1 MSNKI
6 SDKLCYGHTTTLQNI
21 TANSGYMVVFESAIR
36 QEIEAKNNDNIK
48 LSFSN
53 FVTLELPAKSN
64 LRANCLFPTN
74 IYNGYF
80 ANNSN
85 VNSIYPKILQN
96 YMLNQEEA
104 LLAYCGGKLG
114 SNIYQTY
121 SEDIFWKFL
130 FKISRSYTQFNF
142 LLSRRPSTNNL
153 PGVIGA
159 MKAGPYD
166 IIPSNSST
174 SLRPNNNSTLPI
186 KYIGDI
192 KAGSLFTSEIG
203 SSSYSTLN
211 LMVNSE
217 SVGSLVTPFYI
228 NEDVLNN
235 TEPALTLDDG
245 YIIGHNE
252 THMALYDEE
261 DNKRYYIHETIKDI
275 ALIPGTFDFC
285 RISSGVPYVLS
296 NSSAGNIVPFM
307 KLRLKMSEH
316 SGNSSIIAALNRES
330 INSWSDC
337 GNYNKLLNFPHIGK
351 FTGWDNNYDFNA
363 ILLYYDVYAKDANG
377 DYVYKATNAYGLYIL
392 DGYSSGTDAFG
403 SLTKEVTSINN
414 NLSGT
419 GFNFKIG
426 INLSTPNT
434 IVDKA
439 SIMSV
444 PDEDLRLL
452 YANLLSDV
460 DTLNSNLIESIR
472 LNTIL
477 YDKLNTT
484 LDNKFTSMYREL
496 NGKVSTLKNEIEN
509 EIADLKSNN
518 NLT

>member
-6 SDKLCYGHTTTLQNI
+6 NNKTCYGHTTTLQDI

-74 IYNGYF
+74 IYNGYL
-80 ANNSN
+80 AD
-85 VNSIYPKILQN
+85 VNSTYPKILQN

-130 FKISRSYTQFNF
+130 FKISQSYTQFKF
-142 LLSRRPSTNNL
+142 LLSRDPLTKDL
-153 PGVIGA
+153 PGIIGA
-159 MKAGPYD
+159 MKAYPYD

-174 SLRPNNNSTLPI
+174 SLRPNNNSALPI

-235 TEPALTLDDG
+235 TEPTLTLDSD
-245 YIIGHNE
+245 YIIGHSA
-252 THMALYDEE
+252 THRALYD
-261 DNKRYYIHETIKDI
+261 DVGKIYYIHDIIKDI
-275 ALIPGTFDFC
+275 TPILDTFDFC
-285 RISSGVPYVLS
+285 EISSGVPYKLD
-296 NSSAGNIVPFM
+296 NSHAGNIVPFM

-316 SGNSSIIAALNRES
+316 SGNSPIIAALNKES

-337 GNYNKLLNFPHIGK
+337 GNYNKLINFPHIGK
-351 FTGWDNNYDFNA
+351 FTGWDDNYDFNA

-392 DGYSSGTDAFG
+392 DGSSDGNAFG

-426 INLSTPNT
+426 INLSTPNA

-472 LNTIL
+472 LNNIL

-484 LDNKFTSMYREL
+484 LDDKFTSMYREL
-496 NGKVSTLKNEIEN
+496 NGKVSTLKNEI
-509 EIADLKSNN
+509 ADLKSNN
-518 NLT
+518 NLTK

>member
-6 SDKLCYGHTTTLQNI
+6 NNKTCYGHTTTLQDI

-130 FKISRSYTQFNF
+130 FKTSRSYTQFNF
-142 LLSRRPSTNNL
+142 LLSRGPLTNDL
-153 PGVIGA
+153 PGVIDA
-159 MKAGPYD
+159 MEAGPYD

-211 LMVNSE
+211 LIVNSE

-228 NEDVLNN
+228 NEDILKLNS
-235 TEPALTLDDG
+235 TELALALDSD
-245 YIIGHNE
+245 YIIGHSA
-252 THMALYDEE
+252 THKALYDEV
-261 DNKRYYIHETIKDI
+261 DRRYHIHDTIKDI
-275 ALIPGTFDFC
+275 TPIPGTFDFC
-285 RISSGVPYVLS
+285 GISSGEPYVLS
-296 NSSAGNIVPFM
+296 NSSAENIVPFM

-337 GNYNKLLNFPHIGK
+337 GNYNKLVNFPHIDK
-351 FTGWDNNYDFNA
+351 FRGWDANYDFNA

-484 LDNKFTSMYREL
+484 LDKKFTSMYREL
-496 NGKVSTLKNEIEN
+496 NGKVSTLKNEI
-509 EIADLKSNN
+509 ADLKSNN